1 MASGR
6 NESEDGEP
14 DLNRKEDK
22 SVVDEEMDKELRDFQ
37 NRLEGQGLP
46 SKRKLKPNYNI

>member
-6 NESEDGEP
+6 NENGDVEP
-14 DLNRKEDK
+14 VTNKQEDK
-22 SVVDEEMDKELRDFQ
+22 LEVDEEMDQELRDFQ

-46 SKRKLKPNYNI
+46 TKRKLKPNYNI